1 MKKKSFKYLKKIKRV
16 LYYCIILIS
25 MSDSEQ
31 DIISKFN
38 VWPTSGEKPLR
49 VAFIARLEGR
59 EGEIPKSIWTLE
71 NGKKIIE
78 KNWPV
83 EKISY
88 VYREPGSYNEN
99 LLIRLMKQGGE
110 HAGTRD
116 FTITVTKPEE
126 EESPENVDVIDNL
139 DGISSPNVA
148 IEFTATIGA
157 AIGPGAIESFTWNFG
172 DDTGE
177 IPWDK
182 MSFEKKH
189 AYKEAGNYT
198 GEITVKIKGIDR
210 VSKRKFYIMII

>member
-1 MKKKSFKYLKKIKRV
+1 
-16 LYYCIILIS
+16 

-59 EGEIPKSIWTLE
+59 EGDKPTRMWTLE
-71 NGKKIIE
+71 NGKTIIE
-78 KNWPV
+78 KKFG
-83 EKISY
+83 EERLRHE
-88 VYREPGSYNEN
+88 YRESGSYNEN
-99 LLIRLMKQGGE
+99 LLIKLMDQGGE
-110 HAGTRD
+110 IAGTRD

-126 EESPENVDVIDNL
+126 EESPENVDVVDNL
-139 DGISSPNVA
+139 DGIGSPNVE
-148 IEFTATIGA
+148 IEFTATIGM
-157 AIGPGAIESFTWNFG
+157 AIGPGAIELFTWNFG

-182 MSFEKKH
+182 MSFKKKH

-198 GEITVKIKGIDR
+198 GEITVKIKGKDR